1 MLETYL
7 VVDVEPVVLRA
18 AGDVV
23 SIGGQAHK
31 ILLINVT

>member
-1 MLETYL
+1 MLDSHL
-7 VVDVEPVVLRA
+7 VVNIKTVILRA

>member
-7 VVDVEPVVLRA
+7 VVNIKTVVLRA
-18 AGDVV
+18 ASDVV

-31 ILLINVT
+31 ILLINVS

>member
-1 MLETYL
+1 MLETHL
-7 VVDVEPVVLRA
+7 VVNIKTVVLRA